1 MVDEKR
7 CIELF
12 TIDELV
18 ALSIKENCRRVRSEI
33 IKFSALQKSQER
45 QEEQINEQ
53 REKPPTDR

>member
-33 IKFSALQKSQER
+33 IKFSAQHKSQR

>member
-33 IKFSALQKSQER
+33 IKFSALQKSQR
-45 QEEQINEQ
+45 QEEQKNEQ
-53 REKPPTDR
+53 RKKPTADK

>member
-12 TIDELV
+12 MIDELV

-33 IKFSALQKSQER
+33 IKFSAQHKSQER
-45 QEEQINEQ
+45 QEERANEQ

>member
-7 CIELF
+7 CIKLF

-33 IKFSALQKSQER
+33 IKFSALQKSQR

-53 REKPPTDR
+53 GQKSTADR

>member
-18 ALSIKENCRRVRSEI
+18 ALSIKENCRHVRSEI
-33 IKFSALQKSQER
+33 IKFSAQQKSQR

-53 REKPPTDR
+53 GQKSTADR

>member
-12 TIDELV
+12 MIDELV

-33 IKFSALQKSQER
+33 IEFSAQHKSQER
-45 QEEQINEQ
+45 QEERANEQ
-53 REKPPTDR
+53 REKPTTDR